1 MIQSIEKNFNL
12 IFEILCDMNKSHLMA
27 EINKNHLQKL
37 LEFLKP
43 FYDLTSKFS
52 SQSTETIA
60 SVWPTV
66 ISLSEFL
73 NSQIMGL
80 DLEAE
85 DDAPLF
91 EDLETLKLN
100 MIDGLTSLIGR
111 RHKRLVITE
120 VHQVAAVLDPRLRAL
135 PFASPTERHI
145 IYDRIIEIL
154 RESSTNEQLSCQ
166 AQTLNG
172 PSGAASSSVPD
183 QFGADRFYN
192 FGSSFPDASAAMDVK
207 CEFENYLKTASLNG
221 FTEEEKRS
229 VDLPLIFWREK
240 GNQWPNLRKLARKF
254 LAVPA
259 TSVPSEQIFSLAGRI
274 LTDRRSMLSG
284 KMLEMSVV
292 CKKNMKDW

>member
-1 MIQSIEKNFNL
+1 
-12 IFEILCDMNKSHLMA
+12 
-27 EINKNHLQKL
+27 
-37 LEFLKP
+37 
-43 FYDLTSKFS
+43 
-52 SQSTETIA
+52 
-60 SVWPTV
+60 
-66 ISLSEFL
+66 
-73 NSQIMGL
+73 
-80 DLEAE
+80 
-85 DDAPLF
+85 
-91 EDLETLKLN
+91 
-100 MIDGLTSLIGR
+100 
-111 RHKRLVITE
+111 
-120 VHQVAAVLDPRLRAL
+120 L